1 MAEIKDNYVMKGATG
16 QIGKLLV
23 YKTINGKTFATK
35 YPDRSNIKY
44 TKEQVGYRKIFT
56 EAAKFASAI
65 VSDPKK
71 KAAYPC
77 HGKTSVY
84 HSALR
89 DYMSTYKENKN
100 QEAADK
106 KKKKIKK
113 KS

>member
-44 TKEQVGYRKIFT
+44 TKEQIGYRKIFA
-56 EAAKFASAI
+56 EASKFAGEI

-84 HSALR
+84 HSALS
-89 DYMSTYKENKN
+89 DFMSGYKAKKIL
-100 QEAADK
+100 APADNK
-106 KKKKIKK
+106 KKNIKK